1 MSNRSRRPV
10 YGGKPKIVIT
20 TPADDTTDTVPL
32 CAEECPGIRDAYLAV
47 EESILKVQ
55 QSLQQFFE
63 VTRAVSQ
70 FIARMSA
77 RGIVPIPIFV
87 RLYWRE
93 HNPGVRFDIN
103 NGIHRLQI
111 KDVYLLYGWNY
122 LTDPLFQDALGL
134 TLVD

>member
-1 MSNRSRRPV
+1 MSRSRRPI

-47 EESILKVQ
+47 EASIMKVQ
-55 QSLQQFFE
+55 QSLQQYFE
-63 VTRAVSQ
+63 VMRVVSQ
-70 FIARMSA
+70 MVARMTA
-77 RGIVPIPIFV
+77 RGRVPIPIFV

-93 HNPGVRFDIN
+93 YNPNVKFDIN
-103 NGIHRLQI
+103 NPIHRLQI
-111 KDVYLLYGWNY
+111 KDIYLLYGWDY
-122 LTDPLFQDALGL
+122 RTDPIFKDALGL